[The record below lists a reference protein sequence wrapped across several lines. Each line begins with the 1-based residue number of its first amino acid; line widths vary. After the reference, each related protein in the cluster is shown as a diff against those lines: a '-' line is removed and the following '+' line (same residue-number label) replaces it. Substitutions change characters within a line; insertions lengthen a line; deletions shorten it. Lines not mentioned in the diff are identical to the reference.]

1 LIPIDLIWG
10 HDGLR
15 RRIDDGATV
24 DEVLEGVQED
34 LDTFEE
40 SVASFLIYE

>member
-1 LIPIDLIWG
+1 
-10 HDGLR
+10 
-15 RRIDDGATV
+15 V